1 MAEILARLHEVM
13 IVLYAVSLIFYFID
27 YLNKDRLA
35 RRVAFWIVSAIWIM
49 QTGVLL
55 VTIIETGE
63 FPILSLTQGIYFYVW
78 LLISLSIV
86 LHCIAKV
93 DLPVFFL
100 NIIGFIFLTIH
111 TFAPNRIQQSSI
123 GESLVSELLFFH
135 ITFAIM
141 SYAAFS
147 LSFVFS
153 ALYQIMYYFL
163 KKKKWTKQ
171 WGRLPSLTQT
181 EKGMT
186 TSMMVGIPMLGIS
199 LILGL
204 QWAYISL
211 DDYSVLDAKI
221 VGSVLMLVVYCLLLY
236 LHRRGSL
243 IGVNYAWCHIY
254 SFLLLM
260 ANFFLG
266 SRLSNFHFWY

>member
-1 MAEILARLHEVM
+1 MADALARLHEVM

-27 YLNKDRLA
+27 YLNKDKTA
-35 RRVAFWIVSAIWIM
+35 RRVAFWIISAIWII

-55 VTIIETGE
+55 LTIIQTGK
-63 FPILSLTQGIYFYVW
+63 FPVLSLTQGIYFYVW
-78 LLISLSIV
+78 LLILLSIIM
-86 LHCIAKV
+86 HCIARV

-111 TFAPNRIQQSSI
+111 TFAPIKIEQSSI

-153 ALYQIMYYFL
+153 VLYQILYYFL

-181 EKGMT
+181 EKGMSA
-186 TSMMVGIPMLGIS
+186 SMLVGIPMLGIS

-204 QWAYISL
+204 QWAYITL
-211 DDYSVLDAKI
+211 DEYTVLDAKI
-221 VGSVLMLVVYCLLLY
+221 VGSVMMLVIYCLLLY
-236 LHRRGSL
+236 LNRRGK
-243 IGVNYAWCHIY
+243 IVGVNYAWGHIY
-254 SFLLLM
+254 TFLLLM

-266 SRLSNFHFWY
+266 SRLSDFHFWY

>member
-1 MAEILARLHEVM
+1 MADALARLHEVM

-27 YLNKDRLA
+27 YLNKDKTA
-35 RRVAFWIVSAIWIM
+35 RRVAFWIISAIWII

-55 VTIIETGE
+55 ATIIQTGK
-63 FPILSLTQGIYFYVW
+63 FPVLSLTQGIYFYVW
-78 LLISLSIV
+78 LLILLSIIM
-86 LHCIAKV
+86 HCVARV

-111 TFAPNRIQQSSI
+111 TFAPNQIEQSSI

-153 ALYQIMYYFL
+153 VLYQILYYFL

-186 TSMMVGIPMLGIS
+186 ASMLVGIPMLGIS

-204 QWAYISL
+204 QWAYITL
-211 DDYSVLDAKI
+211 DEYTVLDAKI
-221 VGSVLMLVVYCLLLY
+221 VGSVMMLVIYCLLLY
-236 LHRRGSL
+236 LNRKGK
-243 IGVNYAWCHIY
+243 IVGVNYAWGHIY

-266 SRLSNFHFWY
+266 SRLSGFHFWY

>member
-1 MAEILARLHEVM
+1 MADALARLHEVM

-27 YLNKDRLA
+27 YLNKDKTA
-35 RRVAFWIVSAIWIM
+35 RRVAFWIISVIWIV

-55 VTIIETGE
+55 VTLIQTGK
-63 FPILSLTQGIYFYVW
+63 FPVLSLTQGIYFYVW
-78 LLISLSIV
+78 LLILLSIIM
-86 LHCIAKV
+86 HCIARV

-111 TFAPNRIQQSSI
+111 TFAPNQIEQSSI

-141 SYAAFS
+141 SYVAFS

-153 ALYQIMYYFL
+153 ALYQILYYFL

-186 TSMMVGIPMLGIS
+186 ASMLVGIPMLGIS
-199 LILGL
+199 LILGM
-204 QWAYISL
+204 QWAYVTL
-211 DDYSVLDAKI
+211 DEYTVLDAKI
-221 VGSVLMLVVYCLLLY
+221 VGSVLMLVIYCLLLY
-236 LHRRGSL
+236 LNRKGK
-243 IGVNYAWCHIY
+243 IVGVNYAWGHIY

-266 SRLSNFHFWY
+266 SRLSDFHFWY

>member
-1 MAEILARLHEVM
+1 MADSLARLHEVM

-27 YLNKDRLA
+27 YLNKDQTA
-35 RRVAFWIVSAIWIM
+35 RRIAFWLVSAVWIM
-49 QTGVLL
+49 QTIVLGLL
-55 VTIIETGE
+55 VIVTGS
-63 FPILSLTQGIYFYVW
+63 FPVLSLSQGIYFYVW
-78 LLISLSIV
+78 VLISLSII
-86 LHCIAKV
+86 LHCIVRV

-111 TFAPNRIQQSSI
+111 TFAPAQLEQSSI

-135 ITFAIM
+135 ITFAIL

-153 ALYQIMYYFL
+153 LLYQILYYFL

-171 WGRLPSLTQT
+171 WGRLPSLSQT

-186 TSMMVGIPMLGIS
+186 GAMLVGIPMLGIS

-204 QWAYISL
+204 QWAYVSL
-211 DDYSVLDAKI
+211 DEYTVLDPKI
-221 VGSVLMLVVYCLLLY
+221 VGSILMVFIYCLLLT
-236 LHRRGSL
+236 LVRKGKL
-243 IGVNYAWCHIY
+243 VGVNYAWGHIY
-254 SFLLLM
+254 AFLLLL

-266 SRLSNFHFWY
+266 SRLSYFHFWY